1 MALSGQLSDLSLAEL
16 IEFFCNQRKTGR
28 LKIAYQR
35 APGYF
40 YFDRGE
46 LVDAKIG
53 ALVGVDAVYYALTQ
67 ENASFKFSTAF
78 EATRRTIH
86 QPWAHVA
93 LEGLRRLDEGVTP
106 KEAFPEG
113 MALVHDDEPEEEEA
127 KASTAVKASV
137 QEQPAVSQS
146 AEPKPEQA
154 PLQLT
159 VENSSEGGRSRAL
172 VYAAVIAALVLIVA
186 GIGFPAGWYG
196 KRKAVAA
203 APAANSAP
211 EAKAEAAAPVVTD
224 NSQTDSSAAQ
234 TQEAQTDATAASGA
248 NNFALKQQQE
258 REREA
263 RAAYLAAQEQQR
275 ERAQQA
281 AKDNPTMQAQPAQAN
296 AGEVK
301 KPEATA
307 PAQKKTVTV
316 QVTYDENGRVTQ
328 ASGGDGMAQRI
339 ARQKRFPT
347 GKPGSATV
355 TIPVN

>member
-28 LKIAYQR
+28 LKIAYQK

-46 LVDAKIG
+46 LVDARIG
-53 ALVGVDAVYYALTQ
+53 MLTGVDAVYYALTQ

-113 MALVHDDEPEEEEA
+113 VQLAHDDEPEDVEE
-127 KASTAVKASV
+127 KPSASKIVETE
-137 QEQPAVSQS
+137 QESS
-146 AEPKPEQA
+146 
-154 PLQLT
+154 PLSLT
-159 VENSSEGGRSRAL
+159 VEASSEQGRSRAL
-172 VYAAVIAALVLIVA
+172 VYAAVIAALVLSVA
-186 GIGFPAGWYG
+186 AIGYPAGWYG
-196 KRKAVAA
+196 KRKAVAN
-203 APAANSAP
+203 APAAAAP
-211 EAKAEAAAPVVTD
+211 EAKAEPLAAGA
-224 NSQTDSSAAQ
+224 NESNQTDSSAGQ
-234 TQEAQTDATAASGA
+234 PEAADSDTSGGAA
-248 NNFALKQQQE
+248 NNAAAARQQQQ
-258 REREA
+258 EREA
-263 RAAYLAAQEQQR
+263 RAAALA
-275 ERAQQA
+275 ERVNAQA
-281 AKDNPTMQAQPAQAN
+281 AKQNAPGQTQQPLTNPA
-296 AGEVK
+296 EVK
-301 KPEATA
+301 KPETPA
-307 PAQKKTVTV
+307 PAQKKSVTV

-339 ARQKRFPT
+339 ARQKRFPA
-347 GKPGSATV
+347 GKGGSTTV

>member
-113 MALVHDDEPEEEEA
+113 VTLERDDEPDDVEDR
-127 KASTAVKASV
+127 AS
-137 QEQPAVSQS
+137 VSQS
-146 AEPKPEQA
+146 AKPEQTA
-154 PLQLT
+154 EVEQAVPLSLT
-159 VENSSEGGRSRAL
+159 VEGSNEQGRNRTF
-172 VYAAVIAALVLIVA
+172 VYAAVIAALVLSVA
-186 GIGFPAGWYG
+186 AIGFPAGWYG
-196 KRKAVAA
+196 KRKVVAN
-203 APAANSAP
+203 APAAAP
-211 EAKAEAAAPVVTD
+211 EAKAETAATSESANG
-224 NSQTDSSAAQ
+224 NSQTDSSAAPA
-234 TQEAQTDATAASGA
+234 EAASSDTTGGASGA
-248 NNFALKQQQE
+248 DNLAARQQQ
-258 REREA
+258 EREA
-263 RAAYLAAQEQQR
+263 RAAYLAAQE
-275 ERAQQA
+275 RAGAQA
-281 AKDNPTMQAQPAQAN
+281 AKQNATTLTQQPAAN
-296 AGEVK
+296 PADVK
-301 KPEATA
+301 KPEAPA
-307 PAQKKTVTV
+307 PAQKKSVTV

-347 GKPGSATV
+347 GKAGTATV

>member
-40 YFDRGE
+40 YFERGE

-53 ALVGVDAVYYALTQ
+53 ALIGVDAVYYALTQ

-86 QPWAHVA
+86 RPWAHVA

-113 MALVHDDEPEEEEA
+113 QPLAHDDEPEDAEERAPAEKVSA
-127 KASTAVKASV
+127 SKVEKSAPEEKAESSV
-137 QEQPAVSQS
+137 
-146 AEPKPEQA
+146 
-154 PLQLT
+154 PLSLT
-159 VENSSEGGRSRAL
+159 VESSGGQGRSRTL
-172 VYAAVIAALVLIVA
+172 VYAVVVAALVLSVA
-186 GIGFPAGWYG
+186 AIGFPAGWYG
-196 KRKAVAA
+196 KRKTVVN
-203 APAANSAP
+203 APAAAEVKSETASSEASANDNNQS
-211 EAKAEAAAPVVTD
+211 ASSAEPTDNAAADTSGGAS
-224 NSQTDSSAAQ
+224 NG
-234 TQEAQTDATAASGA
+234 TAAIR
-248 NNFALKQQQE
+248 QQ
-258 REREA
+258 EREA
-263 RAAYLAAQEQQR
+263 RAAALAAQE
-275 ERAQQA
+275 RANAQA
-281 AKDNPTMQAQPAQAN
+281 AKQNAAAAPTQAAVVNPAD
-296 AGEVK
+296 VK
-301 KPEATA
+301 KPEATNAA
-307 PAQKKTVTV
+307 PQKKTVTV

-347 GKPGSATV
+347 GKGGTSTV

>member
-40 YFDRGE
+40 YFERGE

-53 ALVGVDAVYYALTQ
+53 ALTGVEAVYYALTQ

-86 QPWAHVA
+86 QPWTHVA

-106 KEAFPEG
+106 KEAFPDG
-113 MALVHDDEPEEEEA
+113 VMVAHDEEPEEVEE
-127 KASTAVKASV
+127 KAPRAQVSSSPSKEVESNEASPLSLMV
-137 QEQPAVSQS
+137 ESSNEQ
-146 AEPKPEQA
+146 
-154 PLQLT
+154 
-159 VENSSEGGRSRAL
+159 GRSRTL
-172 VYAAVIAALVLIVA
+172 VYAAVIAALVLSVA
-186 GIGFPAGWYG
+186 AIGFPAGWYG
-196 KRKAVAA
+196 GGKRKAEASAQSGVAQPETKTETETAGATESNQSDAA
-203 APAANSAP
+203 ATQTEGEADTSGGAAN
-211 EAKAEAAAPVVTD
+211 T
-224 NSQTDSSAAQ
+224 NI
-234 TQEAQTDATAASGA
+234 
-248 NNFALKQQQE
+248 FAVRQQQE

-263 RAAYLAAQEQQR
+263 RERALAAQDK
-275 ERAQQA
+275 ANAQA
-281 AKDNPTMQAQPAQAN
+281 AKQNAPVQNPQVNLAD
-296 AGEVK
+296 VK
-301 KPEATA
+301 KPE
-307 PAQKKTVTV
+307 PAKPASKSVTV

-347 GKPGSATV
+347 GKGGTTTV

>member
-53 ALVGVDAVYYALTQ
+53 ALIGVEAVYYALTL

-106 KEAFPEG
+106 REAFPEG
-113 MALVHDDEPEEEEA
+113 THLAHDDEPDDAEE
-127 KASTAVKASV
+127 KASV
-137 QEQPAVSQS
+137 EKASSSRSVESGQDSS
-146 AEPKPEQA
+146 SS
-154 PLQLT
+154 PLSLT
-159 VENSSEGGRSRAL
+159 VESSNEKGRSRAL
-172 VYAAVIAALVLIVA
+172 LYSAVIAAIVLSVA
-186 GIGFPAGWYG
+186 AIGFPAGWYG
-196 KRKAVAA
+196 KSKQVATAPAAA
-203 APAANSAP
+203 AP
-211 EAKAEAAAPVVTD
+211 EVKAETVAPST
-224 NSQTDSSAAQ
+224 TDSNQPSTSEEQAVDSSSNPSA
-234 TQEAQTDATAASGA
+234 AASGSA
-248 NNFALKQQQE
+248 AIRQQQE
-258 REREA
+258 RES
-263 RAAYLAAQEQQR
+263 RAAMLAAQE
-275 ERAQQA
+275 RANTQA
-281 AKDNPTMQAQPAQAN
+281 AKQNAPTQTQQPALNPAD
-296 AGEVK
+296 VK
-301 KPEATA
+301 KPEAAA
-307 PAQKKTVTV
+307 PQQKKSVTV

-347 GKPGSATV
+347 GKGGTTTV